1 MGFFRESLSPISYG
15 LGLPF
20 VQWVLEGLLKSE
32 LYDYAWDLL
41 QNFMDLIDVSSF
53 ACISEESV
61 ANNVHRSMDSS
72 PTAGG
77 STT

>member
-1 MGFFRESLSPISYG
+1 M
-15 LGLPF
+15 
-20 VQWVLEGLLKSE
+20 QWVLEGLLKSE

-41 QNFMDLIDVSSF
+41 QNFMDLIDVSAF
-53 ACISEESV
+53 ACISEGSV
-61 ANNVHRSMDSS
+61 ADSAHRSMDSS

>member
-1 MGFFRESLSPISYG
+1 MGFFREGLSPKSYG
-15 LGLPF
+15 LGSPF

-53 ACISEESV
+53 AGKVKKDC
-61 ANNVHRSMDSS
+61 
-72 PTAGG
+72 
-77 STT
+77 

>member
-1 MGFFRESLSPISYG
+1 M
-15 LGLPF
+15 
-20 VQWVLEGLLKSE
+20 QWVLEGLLKSE

-61 ANNVHRSMDSS
+61 ADNTHRSMDSS